1 MKEERNE
8 VGNRRSTFKW
18 MWEKIKSRG
27 RKTHHKVLATRVRTM
42 VCYRFPSPR
51 SDEERARERET
62 MKSLSTQAS
71 SLPPPR
77 NSGVESAEHRD
88 ENRFSLRHR
97 RVSKQ
102 GGRICVGHSRLI
114 AAKLARSPTIRWN
127 FRNFLL
133 DHRSALVALR
143 PNHGLEC
150 CWKWAG
156 WFSTIIEFFKG
167 EIFRFFN
174 ILQKLVRRRCSAIMA
189 WNGKRKS
196 IVNRSW
202 WEYFN

>member
-1 MKEERNE
+1 
-8 VGNRRSTFKW
+8 

-102 GGRICVGHSRLI
+102 GGRICVGQMVAR
-114 AAKLARSPTIRWN
+114 AAFATNRCETCT
-127 FRNFLL
+127 
-133 DHRSALVALR
+133 LVHDSLKFSKFPVR
-143 PNHGLEC
+143 PPVC
-150 CWKWAG
+150 
-156 WFSTIIEFFKG
+156 S
-167 EIFRFFN
+167 
-174 ILQKLVRRRCSAIMA
+174 RCSAA
-189 WNGKRKS
+189 KS
-196 IVNRSW
+196 RFGMLLEMGGMI
-202 WEYFN
+202 FNNN